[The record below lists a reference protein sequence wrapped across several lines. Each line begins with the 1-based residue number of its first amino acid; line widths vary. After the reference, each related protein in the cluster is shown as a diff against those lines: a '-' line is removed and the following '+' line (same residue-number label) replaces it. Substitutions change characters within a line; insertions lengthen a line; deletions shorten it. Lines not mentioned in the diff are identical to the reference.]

1 MLKKYRIHELSKDLN
16 VPSKELVG
24 LLKSYFDNSYSHMTS
39 LNEKELDAI
48 FEHYTRKNEVD
59 NFDDYFAP
67 LKEKIDSNT
76 TNIQNIFDS
85 YSKKIEKDK
94 KSNDLKNQKKKL
106 VHKSLENKPSKSS
119 ESEDKP
125 VVIKKQEFKV
135 INTRS
140 DNVNIDKYDKKYE
153 NIASQNKLG
162 NSDYSTKQ
170 KIVKSP
176 KNKKFRKHESEFD
189 RLKRI
194 EAERKS
200 KPITISIPDNIVVR
214 DLALKLKATS
224 SEVIKKLIKL
234 GVMASVNDVID
245 FDTASLV
252 SMDFNAKVEK
262 QIVQSIEDL
271 AIEEVDDS
279 EDQLEPRDPV
289 VAVMGHVDH
298 GKTSILDYIRKANV
312 VSHESGGITQHI
324 GAYKAKFKDRSI
336 TFLDTPGHEAFVSMR
351 ARGAKATDVA
361 VLVIAAD
368 DGIMPQTV
376 EAINHAKEAKVSIIV
391 SINKIDKPG
400 ANIEKVK
407 QQLMNYNLVPE
418 EWGGDIICVPVSAKT
433 GAGIDDL
440 LESILL
446 VADMKELKA
455 NPNRRASGVVIE
467 SKVENGRGV
476 VSTLLIMNG
485 SLHVGDIVVAGTSM
499 GKIRSLNDELG
510 RKLSCAKPSDAVEI
524 TGLDV
529 SPQAG
534 EQFNV
539 VLSEKLA
546 HELVSH
552 RKVIRDNER
561 MNSMQKVSADNF
573 LDVIKQRNMK
583 DLKIIIK
590 ADTNG
595 SSEALKES
603 LERLSN
609 DEVLIKPIYCGVGDI
624 NESDIILASTSKA
637 IVMGFNVKANSD
649 AKNAAHTEKV
659 DIKLYKVI
667 YDCINDIS
675 DLMKKMLIPEIKEIH
690 LGTAECRKIFNI
702 KNVGVIAGC
711 YVTDGV
717 ISRNDMVHVIRE
729 KQVIASDKIV
739 SLKKYKDDV
748 KEATQGF
755 ECGILLENYSEFLEG
770 DKIETYSIEK

>member
-39 LNEKELDAI
+39 LSEKELDTI

-59 NFDDYFAP
+59 SFDDYFAP

-125 VVIKKQEFKV
+125 VIIKKQEFKV

-234 GVMASVNDVID
+234 GVIASVNDVID

-400 ANIEKVK
+400 ADIEKVK

-499 GKIRSLNDELG
+499 GKVRSLNDELG
-510 RKLSCAKPSDAVEI
+510 RKLPCAKPSDAVEI

-561 MNSMQKVSADNF
+561 MNSTQKVSADNF

-603 LERLSN
+603 LEKLSN
-609 DEVLIKPIYCGVGDI
+609 DEILIKPIYCGVGDI

-637 IVMGFNVKANSD
+637 IVVGFNVKANSD
-649 AKNAAHTEKV
+649 AKNAAYTEKV

-675 DLMKKMLIPEIKEIH
+675 DLMKEMLIPEIKEIH

>member
-39 LNEKELDAI
+39 LSEKELDTI

-59 NFDDYFAP
+59 SFDDYFAP

-125 VVIKKQEFKV
+125 VIIKKQEFKV

-234 GVMASVNDVID
+234 GVIASVNDVID

-400 ANIEKVK
+400 ADIEKVK

-467 SKVENGRGV
+467 SKVEN
-476 VSTLLIMNG
+476 L
-485 SLHVGDIVVAGTSM
+485 
-499 GKIRSLNDELG
+499 
-510 RKLSCAKPSDAVEI
+510 
-524 TGLDV
+524 
-529 SPQAG
+529 
-534 EQFNV
+534 
-539 VLSEKLA
+539 
-546 HELVSH
+546 
-552 RKVIRDNER
+552 
-561 MNSMQKVSADNF
+561 
-573 LDVIKQRNMK
+573 
-583 DLKIIIK
+583 
-590 ADTNG
+590 
-595 SSEALKES
+595 
-603 LERLSN
+603 
-609 DEVLIKPIYCGVGDI
+609 
-624 NESDIILASTSKA
+624 
-637 IVMGFNVKANSD
+637 
-649 AKNAAHTEKV
+649 
-659 DIKLYKVI
+659 
-667 YDCINDIS
+667 
-675 DLMKKMLIPEIKEIH
+675 
-690 LGTAECRKIFNI
+690 
-702 KNVGVIAGC
+702 
-711 YVTDGV
+711 
-717 ISRNDMVHVIRE
+717 
-729 KQVIASDKIV
+729 
-739 SLKKYKDDV
+739 
-748 KEATQGF
+748 
-755 ECGILLENYSEFLEG
+755 
-770 DKIETYSIEK
+770 